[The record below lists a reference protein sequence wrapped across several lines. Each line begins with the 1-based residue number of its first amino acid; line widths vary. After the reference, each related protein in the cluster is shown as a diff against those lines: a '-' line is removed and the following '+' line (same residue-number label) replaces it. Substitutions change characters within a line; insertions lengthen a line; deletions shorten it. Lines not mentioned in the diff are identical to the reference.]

1 MNMFTIAFWKGATE
15 RAIKTAAQSLLATI
29 SVTGLTF
36 GAVDWGVA
44 LSVAGLA
51 ALASVLTSIV
61 NPAPVPAS
69 QDPELAEAQAIA
81 AANSAAVAEDLEAQE
96 EESVDELPAYDGSDP
111 DSDYSGHAIP
121 DQPGRHEA

>member
-1 MNMFTIAFWKGATE
+1 MIFTAAFWEGAAE
-15 RAIKTAAQSLLATI
+15 RALKTAAQSLLATI

-69 QDPELAEAQAIA
+69 QDPELTEAQAIA
-81 AANSAAVAEDLEAQE
+81 AANTAAA
-96 EESVDELPAYDGSDP
+96 VDELPAYDGSDP
-111 DSDYSGHAIP
+111 DADHSGHAVQ
-121 DQPGRHEA
+121 DELGRHQA

>member
-1 MNMFTIAFWKGATE
+1 MFTIAFWKGATE

-29 SVTGLTF
+29 GVTGLTF

-44 LSVAGLA
+44 LSVASLA

-61 NPAPVPAS
+61 NPSPVPAS

-81 AANSAAVAEDLEAQE
+81 AANTAAVAEDLEAQADE
-96 EESVDELPAYDGSDP
+96 TVDELPAYDGSDP
-111 DSDYSGHAIP
+111 DAEYSGHATQ
-121 DQPGRHEA
+121 DEPGRHQA